1 MNIPLRSL
9 PRFAMVVPA
18 RSVSAADLEAT
29 INSVRYQRASTAGR
43 CTLRIV
49 VVGSDLSQECLDLL
63 EDLESEE
70 ISLAFDS
77 GHGLYPALAQ
87 GFQLVNGD
95 YYGYLG
101 VGDVLEP
108 QAFDLILET
117 APSDVP
123 VKPWWV
129 TGLIL
134 GRRSDGAIVRVMLP
148 FRYRSRFFDVGL
160 YGTRLPT
167 LQQESTFWNSYL
179 HSRID
184 WQKVERCRLA
194 GDFELWRQFSAWTT
208 PVILEAA
215 LGSFRWHGS
224 NMSGD
229 WETYVSEVKGLTSTP
244 SALDRIA
251 ARLELLMWALPN
263 RLKLRFAKGS
273 IRRFSWPEGPWQSQ

>member
-1 MNIPLRSL
+1 MNISTNSA

-29 INSVRYQRASTAGR
+29 INSVLYQRASTGGR
-43 CTLRIV
+43 CTLRVV
-49 VVGSDLSQECLDLL
+49 VVGSGLNQDCLDLL
-63 EDLESEE
+63 ARLESEAVT
-70 ISLAFDS
+70 LASDS
-77 GHGLYPALAQ
+77 GDGLYPALAK
-87 GFQLVNGD
+87 GFQLVEGD

-117 APSDVP
+117 TPADVL

-134 GRRSDGAIVRVMLP
+134 GRRSDGAIVRVLLP

-160 YGTRLPT
+160 YGTKLPT

-184 WQKVERCRLA
+184 WRRVERCRLA
-194 GDFELWRQFSAWTT
+194 GDFELWRQFSTQTT

-229 WETYVSEVKGLTSTP
+229 WETYVREVKGLTSTP
-244 SALDRIA
+244 SALDQIA
-251 ARLELLMWALPN
+251 ARFELLMWALPN
-263 RLKLRFAKGS
+263 RLKFRFAKGS
-273 IRRFSWPEGPWQSQ
+273 IRRFSWPEGPWQSR